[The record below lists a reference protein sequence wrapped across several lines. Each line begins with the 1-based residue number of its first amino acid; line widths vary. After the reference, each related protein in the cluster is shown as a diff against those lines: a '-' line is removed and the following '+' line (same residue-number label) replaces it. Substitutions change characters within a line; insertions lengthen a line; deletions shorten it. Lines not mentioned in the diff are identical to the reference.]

1 MSDDD
6 ENLSCREKLIKRHKL
21 EAKELQGKILQLKK
35 SVNKDKKRKKMV
47 QEEILKLEN
56 DLKERHALELSQLET
71 EELLF
76 HSFEVK
82 TNCDILLYCCWN
94 HLKDFILKQGPAPPT
109 QEMNSLNIDEA
120 NSNLIENEEELTND
134 DNNHEKKISKA
145 EKRRQ
150 KKAEAAKER
159 ELLIKEAEKANKF
172 CARNV
177 EAGKI
182 KAILKEKKL
191 QMFEINPDGNCLYAA
206 LAHQLNSED
215 YSISSLRSKT
225 ASYIR
230 SKLDDFMPFIT
241 DPETG
246 DLLDQTQL
254 EKYCDEIENTSSW
267 GGQPELRALSQVLKR
282 RIEVLQ
288 AEGSPIIFGEE
299 FLSENGLIL
308 AYYRHYYGLGEHYN
322 SVEPWVE
329 EVDENT

>member
-71 EELLF
+71 EE
-76 HSFEVK
+76 
-82 TNCDILLYCCWN
+82 
-94 HLKDFILKQGPAPPT
+94 KQGPAPPI
-109 QEMNSLNIDEA
+109 QEMNSLNISET
-120 NSNLIENEEELTND
+120 NSDLIENEEELTND

>member
-47 QEEILKLEN
+47 QEEILKLEK
-56 DLKERHALELSQLET
+56 DLKERQALELSQLET
-71 EELLF
+71 EE
-76 HSFEVK
+76 
-82 TNCDILLYCCWN
+82 
-94 HLKDFILKQGPAPPT
+94 KQGPAPVT
-109 QEMNSLNIDEA
+109 EEMNSLNINET
-120 NSNLIENEEELTND
+120 NSDLIENEEVLTND
-134 DNNHEKKISKA
+134 DNNHEKKLSKA

-177 EAGKI
+177 EAGKL

-191 QMFEINPDGNCLYAA
+191 QILYAA
-206 LAHQLNSED
+206 LAHQLKSED

-254 EKYCDEIENTSSW
+254 EKYCDEIENTSAW
-267 GGQPELRALSQVLKR
+267 GGQPELAT
-282 RIEVLQ
+282 RIKKAV
-288 AEGSPIIFGEE
+288 
-299 FLSENGLIL
+299 
-308 AYYRHYYGLGEHYN
+308 
-322 SVEPWVE
+322 
-329 EVDENT
+329 